1 MKSYLEQAFGRGD
14 VTSARMQAAIR
25 EWLNLYYGT
34 QSPGEDAADRLAVL
48 VVSKLCRT
56 VFAEYESRTAEALA
70 PSLQAL
76 DAVRVQAMQYA
87 LVGGECLL
95 KPVLHGRGFDFVP
108 IRRDCYA
115 PLGRDAHGAL
125 TGVGTMEVL
134 RHDGR
139 GYLLLERRTAGA
151 DGLTI
156 ETRLF
161 ELAGEALGGEVP
173 LAALPATVQ
182 LQPNLLLPG
191 VRGVGLAVLRTPLLN
206 CVDGGPDAVA
216 VYAPAVGLM
225 HSAARLE
232 YQMRQEF
239 ENGASRVFASEDL
252 LREDLPAFVPTYLSY
267 KTHADNDLPDDPA
280 NVGVTVYSP
289 QLRVEQFLARKQDIL
304 RSCES
309 LIGFK
314 RGILS
319 EVEAAER
326 TATEITSSEGDYNLT
341 IQELQAMWQNG
352 AGQALELCAA
362 LGKVYG
368 LPGLSFDAGKD
379 LTMDWGDG
387 VLFDRTRTWNEYMS
401 MVTSGLLRPELAL
414 AWYFDLPHADAAQL
428 AKIRKEL
435 MPQAAQAAPANNE
448 EKKGETQIG
457 A

>member
-161 ELAGEALGGEVP
+161 ELAGEALG
-173 LAALPATVQ
+173 
-182 LQPNLLLPG
+182 
-191 VRGVGLAVLRTPLLN
+191 RD

-216 VYAPAVGLM
+216 VYAPAAGLM

-252 LREDLPAFVPTYLSY
+252 LREDGYGRRTLQDDLFIG
-267 KTHADNDLPDDPA
+267 LPDDPA

-368 LPGLSFDAGKD
+368 MQGLSFDAGKD

>member
-151 DGLTI
+151 DGLMI
-156 ETRLF
+156 EVHNNPAKAKCDGAQSLTPDQF
-161 ELAGEALGGEVP
+161 DEL
-173 LAALPATVQ
+173 
-182 LQPNLLLPG
+182 
-191 VRGVGLAVLRTPLLN
+191 
-206 CVDGGPDAVA
+206 
-216 VYAPAVGLM
+216 M
-225 HSAARLE
+225 
-232 YQMRQEF
+232 
-239 ENGASRVFASEDL
+239 
-252 LREDLPAFVPTYLSY
+252 
-267 KTHADNDLPDDPA
+267 
-280 NVGVTVYSP
+280 
-289 QLRVEQFLARKQDIL
+289 QF
-304 RSCES
+304 
-309 LIGFK
+309 
-314 RGILS
+314 
-319 EVEAAER
+319 
-326 TATEITSSEGDYNLT
+326 
-341 IQELQAMWQNG
+341 
-352 AGQALELCAA
+352 
-362 LGKVYG
+362 
-368 LPGLSFDAGKD
+368 
-379 LTMDWGDG
+379 
-387 VLFDRTRTWNEYMS
+387 
-401 MVTSGLLRPELAL
+401 
-414 AWYFDLPHADAAQL
+414 
-428 AKIRKEL
+428 IRKEV
-435 MPQAAQAAPANNE
+435 E
-448 EKKGETQIG
+448 FFGKKLN
-457 A
+457 